1 MEAGR
6 SPAFFIWEPSRYS
19 QRNLQD
25 PGLMTRQ
32 FLPADFV
39 QEVDSQYSTIEAR
52 TFWSCEPLLSRFL
65 EQDVAERWLN
75 EQLARLAH
83 ARSDAVAWQA
93 KEAQVHRGEGWTL
106 SLAILDTPR
115 RFIHL
120 APFLAFYA
128 PLNGELVVDRYK
140 VPTGFRN
147 DVFDPSVRLEPVDQL
162 RVGPRQILRLDSSQ
176 YAYDF
181 RIAEPVP
188 VVRFASRSI
197 QPLEWLFSKKTL
209 QAWQAN
215 DADLYLTQLRVAAQV
230 LGKIAHQS
238 SLEPLTKL
246 SFHSHH
252 AVRWAA
258 IQNLG
263 RINRTA
269 ALSRI
274 ENAVSDAHPHVRRA
288 AAKTLQH
295 LASRQG
301 SK

>member
-1 MEAGR
+1 
-6 SPAFFIWEPSRYS
+6 
-19 QRNLQD
+19 
-25 PGLMTRQ
+25 MTRQ
-32 FLPADFV
+32 YLPSDFV

-65 EQDVAERWLN
+65 KQGVAERWLN
-75 EQLARLAH
+75 EQLARLAQ
-83 ARSDAVAWQA
+83 AGSDAVAWQA
-93 KEAQVHRGEGWTL
+93 KETQVHRGDGWTL
-106 SLAILDTPR
+106 SLSILDAPR

-128 PLNGELVVDRYK
+128 PLKGDLTVDRYK
-140 VPTGFRN
+140 VPAGFRN
-147 DVFDPSVRLEPVDQL
+147 DVFDPSVRIESVD
-162 RVGPRQILRLDSSQ
+162 RISVGPRQILQVDSSQ

-181 RIAEPVP
+181 QISEPVP
-188 VVRFASRSI
+188 IVRFTSRCM

-215 DADLYLTQLRVAAQV
+215 DADLHFTQLRVAAQV

-238 SLEPLTKL
+238 SLEPLFKL
-246 SFHSHH
+246 SSHPHH

-269 ALSRI
+269 ALSRVQD
-274 ENAVSDAHPHVRRA
+274 AVADVHPHVRRA
-288 AAKTLQH
+288 AAKTLEH
-295 LASRQG
+295 LASRQAA
-301 SK
+301 K